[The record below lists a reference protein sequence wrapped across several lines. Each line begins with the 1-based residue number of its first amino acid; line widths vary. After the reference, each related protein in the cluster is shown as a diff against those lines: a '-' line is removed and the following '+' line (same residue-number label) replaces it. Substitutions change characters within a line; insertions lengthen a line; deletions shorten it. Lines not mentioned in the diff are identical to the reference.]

1 MRHEES
7 AAYVAAIGILAF
19 AIEDLLIMIVVVQV
33 DSTIESQH
41 NDLRYLQ
48 KGAWKSGVSK

>member
-48 KGAWKSGVSK
+48 QRG